1 VARTLILFGSWLAAA
16 TVAAATALAPLPP
29 GSPGSFVAIDV
40 ATGNVLADHDADRWG
55 TPASATKVMVAALA
69 LDLLG
74 PEHRAGTRIA
84 ATAPPIDGVVA
95 GDLIL
100 IPAADP
106 TWRAPFTPGLEAP
119 RGLAQQLASL
129 GVRRVTGALVVDRSS
144 FGGRANPPE
153 RAWSDLGWGRA
164 APSSALA
171 FDGSAVDITIGPGTT
186 IGAPAEARGPRWL
199 TLRNEM
205 RTVGA
210 ERHGRG
216 TVDAIADPSCGG
228 VLLRGDYPISE
239 PSFVVRV
246 ALPDP
251 DRRAAEVVLAELRA
265 AGIEIGALELGPP
278 GLPPVR
284 SPTVVFAEVKSPP
297 LVDWLAPILRDSDN
311 WMADM
316 LLRHLSLVQTGSGR
330 LDDGALWLEQT
341 LGPRFGVAAESFA
354 LADGSGLTP
363 TGLTTSRALAR
374 LLAEAARR
382 PWFPHLLGALP
393 APGVGTLRGWPD
405 LAAVRAK
412 TGTLARHVA
421 LAGYLETDGRLVAF
435 AAMVGPVRD
444 DRNAAR
450 RWISAQLRQ
459 LERRGSPALAAGK

>member
-1 VARTLILFGSWLAAA
+1 MARALTLLGSWLAAGA
-16 TVAAATALAPLPP
+16 LAATTLARLPP

-40 ATGNVLADHDADRWG
+40 ESTSTVVAHDAERWA
-55 TPASATKVMVAALA
+55 TPASVTKLMVAVLA

-74 PEHRAGTRIA
+74 PDHRAATRIA
-84 ATAPPIDGVVA
+84 ASAPPVDGVVT

-106 TWRAPFTPGLEAP
+106 TWGPRFTPGLDAP
-119 RGLAQQLASL
+119 RDLAHQIAAL
-129 GVRRVTGALVVDRSS
+129 GVRRVTGSLVVDRSR

-164 APSSALA
+164 ASSSALA
-171 FDGSAVDITIGPGTT
+171 FDGSAVDVTIGPGTS
-186 IGAPAEARGPRWL
+186 IGAPAAARGPSWL

-210 ERHGRG
+210 EHHGRG
-216 TVDAIADPSCGG
+216 TVDAIADPGCDG

-239 PSFVVRV
+239 PSFVVSV

-251 DRRAAEVVLAELRA
+251 DRRAAEVILAELRA
-265 AGIEIGALELGPP
+265 TGIEIATLELGPP

-284 SPTVVFAEVKSPP
+284 SPTVVLAEVRSPP
-297 LVDWLAPILRDSDN
+297 LVDWLAPILQDSDN

-316 LLRHLSLVQTGSGR
+316 LLRHLSLVHTGSGR
-330 LDDGALWLEQT
+330 LDDAALWFEQS
-341 LGPRFGVAAESFA
+341 LGPRFGLDASAFA
-354 LADGSGLTP
+354 LVDGSGLTP
-363 TGLTTSRALAR
+363 TGLATSSALAKV
-374 LLAEAARR
+374 LADAAKR
-382 PWFPHLLGALP
+382 PWFSHLFAALP
-393 APGVGTLRGWPD
+393 SPGVGTLRGWPD
-405 LAAVRAK
+405 LAPDLRAK

-421 LAGYLETDGRLVAF
+421 LAGYVRVDGRLLAF
-435 AAMVGPVRD
+435 AALVGPIRD

-450 RWISAQLRQ
+450 RWISAQLRA
-459 LERRGSPALAAGK
+459 LERRGPAALRAVR